1 VKSPFDSDDISAEQK
16 RFMRRQARA
25 QRAEAAEIT
34 ARFRRILAS
43 TYRGALREKRD
54 PPSRN

>member
-1 VKSPFDSDDISAEQK
+1 MKSPFDSDGISAEQ
-16 RFMRRQARA
+16 RRLMRRQARA
-25 QRAEAAEIT
+25 QHAEAAEIA

-43 TYRGALREKRD
+43 VYRGALREKRD